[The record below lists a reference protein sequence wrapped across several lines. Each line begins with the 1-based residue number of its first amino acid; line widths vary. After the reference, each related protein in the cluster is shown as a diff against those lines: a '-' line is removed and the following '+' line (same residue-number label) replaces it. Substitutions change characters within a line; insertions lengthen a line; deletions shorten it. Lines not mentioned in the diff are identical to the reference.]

1 MFLYQQNRF
10 LFIPMNY
17 HIDDTYLLIVV
28 VENGLQGMTWLKQ
41 ELLTTNISGLKVIK
55 LSSFSDSK

>member
-10 LFIPMNY
+10 LFIQMNY

-28 VENGLQGMTWLKQ
+28 VENGLQGMT
-41 ELLTTNISGLKVIK
+41 
-55 LSSFSDSK
+55 